1 MLAYKV
7 HMCISGSQSDSKL
20 ATINFFRQSLLL
32 ETKRLQIEYFRK
44 DRKQMGDS
52 RMNKMYLFYI
62 EKTEDMLLWFSSM
75 FCYVKKSPQRRW
87 KLTVILVMHYTAL
100 IAAKEI

>member
-1 MLAYKV
+1 MLVYKV
-7 HMCISGSQSDSKL
+7 RMCIRGSQSDRKL
-20 ATINFFRQSLLL
+20 ATINCFRQSLLL
-32 ETKRLQIEYFRK
+32 ETEGLQIEYFRK

-62 EKTEDMLLWFSSM
+62 EKTEYMLVWFSSM
-75 FCYVKKSPQRRW
+75 FCYVKKSSQRRW
-87 KLTVILVMHYTAL
+87 KLTVILVMHYTDL